1 MQDRYAGDIGDFAK
15 YGLLRALCGDDLRL
29 GVLWYLVPDEPGD
42 GNGGVTGYLDSPT
55 APLRA
60 CDPDLFDELR
70 DLVATKR
77 SVAEVQRRRILPEG
91 TAFFDEVLGFEPR
104 ESPIDRSLKRDR
116 WLQRGLDTVR
126 EADVVFVDPDN
137 GLEPRR
143 TSPTAAN
150 GPKYA
155 YHDDLARCWERGQSI
170 IIYQHAKRQPI
181 DQQIKELIDGVR
193 TRFGRALNPIVLR
206 WRRRVA
212 RYFVILPAEDHGELL
227 AARVR
232 ALLSSPWGQRRRGY
246 QTAHFELVGD
256 IPQASPSREAASDT
270 TADILAFALELADAA
285 DAIAMRDY
293 RGEHAVERKADGT
306 YVTPADREIETL
318 LRERIA
324 ERYPAH
330 AVLGEE
336 QGDDEGAGDA
346 EARWILDP
354 IDGTHNYMRGIP
366 VWGTLIA
373 CERGGS
379 IEIGVVSAPALG
391 TRWWAGR
398 GLGAY
403 RGATGARGAG
413 ERIRVSEAETIA
425 EAQLVYGETLA
436 TLERWPGARALLGE
450 AWRVRGLGDF
460 WGFCLVAEGAADLM
474 LDGVDLHPWDVAAL
488 IPIVEEAGGRITDA
502 EGGPSEGA
510 GARVASNGRLHDEV
524 LRRLAGPA

>member
-1 MQDRYAGDIGDFAK
+1 MS
-15 YGLLRALCGDDLRL
+15 
-29 GVLWYLVPDEPGD
+29 
-42 GNGGVTGYLDSPT
+42 DS
-55 APLRA
+55 
-60 CDPDLFDELR
+60 
-70 DLVATKR
+70 
-77 SVAEVQRRRILPEG
+77 
-91 TAFFDEVLGFEPR
+91 
-104 ESPIDRSLKRDR
+104 
-116 WLQRGLDTVR
+116 
-126 EADVVFVDPDN
+126 
-137 GLEPRR
+137 
-143 TSPTAAN
+143 
-150 GPKYA
+150 
-155 YHDDLARCWERGQSI
+155 
-170 IIYQHAKRQPI
+170 
-181 DQQIKELIDGVR
+181 
-193 TRFGRALNPIVLR
+193 
-206 WRRRVA
+206 
-212 RYFVILPAEDHGELL
+212 
-227 AARVR
+227 
-232 ALLSSPWGQRRRGY
+232 
-246 QTAHFELVGD
+246 
-256 IPQASPSREAASDT
+256 
-270 TADILAFALELADAA
+270 TADILAFAIELADAA

-306 YVTPADREIETL
+306 YVTPADREIEAL
-318 LRERIA
+318 LRDRIA

-330 AVLGEE
+330 AILGEE
-336 QGDDEGAGDA
+336 EGDDERAWDA

-403 RGATGARGAG
+403 RGATGGRVSGAG

-436 TLERWPGARALLGE
+436 TLERWPGARALLRE

-460 WGFCLVAEGAADLM
+460 WGFCLVAEGAADVM

-510 GARVASNGRLHDEV
+510 GPRIASNGRLHDEV
-524 LRRLAGPA
+524 LRRLMEPGAS